1 MIRRLAA
8 EGWELWLGGVAL
20 LCAVLV
26 LASCTTD
33 RGAEPVRF
41 VGSDACQ
48 GCHPEEFATWKDN
61 YHAKMVRAA
70 HDGLLKEAREYWAV
84 DPHGNPGP
92 RRANATGAHMSIDDV
107 VFVVGS
113 KWKQRYLV
121 RNAMTGKHQFLDKQ
135 WNAYTQVWEPFGETR
150 EWETQCSTCHTAGF
164 RAAAFERSGHGD
176 DGSAGQRKP
185 AAHDPGCE
193 TCHGPGSSHVTTR
206 SKSDIY
212 NPKNASHEDA
222 ERVCAH
228 CHDRPKDHP
237 PMPGHP
243 GSSAKLGPAAGPA

>member
-1 MIRRLAA
+1 MVRRLAR
-8 EGWELWLGGVAL
+8 EGWEFWLGSAAL
-20 LCAVLV
+20 LVAMLL

-41 VGSDACQ
+41 VGSETCQ
-48 GCHPEEFATWKDN
+48 GCHPEEFSTWKDN

-70 HDGLLKEAREYWAV
+70 EDGLLAEARAHWAS
-84 DPHGNPGP
+84 DAQGNAGP
-92 RRANATGAHMSIDDV
+92 RRANATGAAMSIDDV

-113 KWKQRYLV
+113 RWKQRYLV
-121 RNAMTGKHQFLDKQ
+121 VNAATGKHQFLDKQ

-164 RAAAFERSGHGD
+164 RAATFERPADHGHARGA
-176 DGSAGQRKP
+176 SARGVV
-185 AAHDPGCE
+185 CE
-193 TCHGPGSSHVTTR
+193 NCHGPGSAHVTTR

-212 NPKNASHEDA
+212 NPKNASQKDA
-222 ERVCAH
+222 ERVCGH
-228 CHDRPKDHP
+228 CHEHPKDHP

-243 GSSAKLGPAAGPA
+243 GTTAKAAAAARPA